1 LVKREPFEAP
11 RNHVR
16 SYQLLEHADIKQDN
30 YALARY
36 KEYESTLDR
45 ANSENFQ
52 LGRAAFR
59 TLFFL
64 VFNLVVSTPEHP
76 ATVFE
81 ARVFIPT
88 EAYVVCYLGV
98 ALVLFYLCCHSWFRY
113 SKASGWVEYA
123 PLYQEIEKKREEERE
138 RQRKL
143 TRGMYSGRKFSD
155 DD

>member
-1 LVKREPFEAP
+1 
-11 RNHVR
+11 VR